1 MKTKTDQHTDL
12 TTKQFYTI
20 LYDRI
25 KLDMAKKSLKV
36 NMLRSQKTENK
47 YIVSQTTLY
56 NIMYVAKGK
65 RTETLAPDNLKN
77 ICKALKISVGI
88 VYRLKTK
95 N

>member
-12 TTKQFYTI
+12 TTRQFYTI

-36 NMLRSQKTENK
+36 NM
-47 YIVSQTTLY
+47 
-56 NIMYVAKGK
+56 
-65 RTETLAPDNLKN
+65 ETLAPDNLKN